1 MATNKQPEQK
11 QLFSLPSNVERLS
24 YAHKAGASLNRCS
37 FLIVCV
43 MIWWSILG
51 EDLFLANHMGRIM
64 QKSFWDLFKKP
75 HFGCGTAF

>member
-43 MIWWSILG
+43 MI
-51 EDLFLANHMGRIM
+51 
-64 QKSFWDLFKKP
+64 
-75 HFGCGTAF
+75 